1 MELDKKKELRADLM
15 LLVVAMC
22 WGFSYLGMK
31 VAIKEVPTFALN
43 TYRFLGAFAVAVA
56 LSFNRVKK
64 INKITLPGFMRGFFA
79 YLKGNVLTSL
89 DRKSVV

>member
-43 TYRFLGAFAVAVA
+43 TYRFLQSQWHYPLIV
-56 LSFNRVKK
+56 
-64 INKITLPGFMRGFFA
+64 
-79 YLKGNVLTSL
+79 
-89 DRKSVV
+89 